1 MMRQLNCL
9 IDNINIQHV
18 LNHKSRLAMLQL
30 IGLRQKSQLQH
41 SLINFHSFDNV
52 FSPPALKL
60 VLWMMTDD
68 FKIIMK

>member
-1 MMRQLNCL
+1 
-9 IDNINIQHV
+9 
-18 LNHKSRLAMLQL
+18 MLQL

>member
-1 MMRQLNCL
+1 
-9 IDNINIQHV
+9 
-18 LNHKSRLAMLQL
+18 MLQL

-52 FSPPALKL
+52 FSPQALKL